1 MAALLSVE
9 EQLQRAGLELLGFC
23 TDLSRHAPNWRHDA
37 AMLEDL
43 TPAET
48 DTLGALMPR
57 VRAQP
62 GQALIREGDVGD
74 WMLIILSGTVDV
86 IKISVGGN
94 VPISPYGPGRDEGA
108 SGQVH
113 QGVSRLAVIKHGA
126 AVGEMSMLDAA
137 PRYASCIA
145 IDQVEAGVLTRAAVA
160 HLIHEHPAI
169 GAKLLVKLTQ
179 LLAQRLRNTSNQL
192 VRLLQARD
200 D

>member
-1 MAALLSVE
+1 MALLPVE

-23 TDLSRHAPNWRHDA
+23 TDLSSHAPKWRHEA

-43 TPAET
+43 TPAEA
-48 DTLGALMPR
+48 DTLGALMPL

-74 WMLIILSGTVDV
+74 WMLLILSGTVDV
-86 IKISVGGN
+86 TKKSESQHADASPQGGD
-94 VPISPYGPGRDEGA
+94 I
-108 SGQVH
+108 
-113 QGVSRLAVIKHGA
+113 SRLAVIKHGA

-160 HLIHEHPAI
+160 HLIHEHTAI

-192 VRLLQARD
+192 VRLLQKQ
-200 D
+200 